1 MLFRCS
7 QHDSAVARNLLFVL
21 LLPLFLFLSFPL
33 SVSASS
39 LSFDSEM
46 VKMVGMR
53 NERATTPSGLVL
65 PTLDR
70 RLFYRRSPP
79 NPVLPTRYI
88 YICIY
93 VYSIFSPVFHL
104 CFSPYDERNATND
117 LLPVYISR
125 PTEEERIFICTH
137 GRAPP

>member
-88 YICIY
+88 YVYMYIVYFRRCFAFVFRRTMKETLRTICSLY
-93 VYSIFSPVFHL
+93 IFLVQRKRKE
-104 CFSPYDERNATND
+104 FSFARMGE
-117 LLPVYISR
+117 
-125 PTEEERIFICTH
+125 
-137 GRAPP
+137 PPP